1 MEKQQKFSIIPR
13 GIAALGYTMQVPTED
28 RFLMQKT
35 ELLNKIAWIP
45 IASAATADASIIC

>member
-35 ELLNKIAWIP
+35 ELLNKIAWIS